1 MKILSLDSATEAC
14 SVALYLDGEVFEQC
28 EVVKNQ
34 HSAMLLDMVE
44 SAMRDNNVQLSE
56 LDAVVYDKGP
66 GSFTGVRIGAG
77 VAQGLALSANL
88 PVLGVSSLEAMCS
101 QCPDGFVLPAID
113 ARMGQ
118 VYWSLAAKRGKQIDI
133 IEDSR
138 VDDPETVLDTL
149 RERAGMERMTAIGTG
164 WESYP
169 VLKQTLSESLVIW
182 SAEFSFPR
190 ASAVAARG
198 ALLFETQSANRVQP
212 AMPEYVRNKVTN

>member
-1 MKILSLDSATEAC
+1 MKILALDSATEAC
-14 SVALYLDGEVFEQC
+14 SVALYLDGAVFEQC

-88 PVLGVSSLEAMCS
+88 PVLGISSLEAMCS
-101 QCPDGFVLPAID
+101 QCSDGFVLPAID

-118 VYWSLAAKRGKQIDI
+118 VYWSLTPFRGKRPVYLSHTRINRRQH
-133 IEDSR
+133 EAVR
-138 VDDPETVLDTL
+138 TL
-149 RERAGMERMTAIGTG
+149 RTHRFKGRY
-164 WESYP
+164 S
-169 VLKQTLSESLVIW
+169 
-182 SAEFSFPR
+182 
-190 ASAVAARG
+190 
-198 ALLFETQSANRVQP
+198 
-212 AMPEYVRNKVTN
+212 